1 MIEESKHER
10 IGETTRSTKETNI
23 KVTVNL
29 DGTGKA
35 NTSSTGLPFI
45 NHLIESL
52 ARHSMIDINVLANSN
67 DNIVHHLIEDTA
79 ISLSRALDKALSDR
93 KHIFRFGYAI
103 VPMDDS
109 LTIASIDLVRRQYSR
124 ISLSLINNKI
134 EGIYKEDI
142 EHFVRSLVENLN
154 ACVHIDVKYGENDHH
169 KVESVIKAFAI
180 AFRMAINFD
189 PRSQGVASTKGE
201 M

>member
-1 MIEESKHER
+1 LIEGSKHER

-23 KVTVNL
+23 KVSVNL
-29 DGTGKA
+29 DGSGRA
-35 NTSSTGLPFI
+35 NASTGLPFI

-52 ARHSMIDINVLANSN
+52 AKHSMVDINLIASSN

-79 ISLSRALDKALSDR
+79 ISLARALDNALGDR
-93 KHIFRFGYAI
+93 ERITRFGYAI

-109 LTIASIDLVRRQYSR
+109 LTIASIDLVRRQYSK
-124 ISLSLINNKI
+124 ISLSLINYKI

-142 EHFVRSLVENLN
+142 MHFVRSFAENLN

-169 KVESVIKAFAI
+169 KTESVIKALAI

-201 M
+201 L